1 MTCFNVVVF
10 IEKMWCLKQ
19 PIVGERCFCMVDKI
33 SENELKMSSKSIQ
46 KPAQKSSTILSKI
59 EVNSEEG
66 LISCGQVWHDTP
78 GVKFAR
84 KGGDLGGFHPGYFPT
99 RRRLFKAGGFRFAIF
114 SVTYSTRVMHTHTAL
129 ASGTEEN

>member
-1 MTCFNVVVF
+1 
-10 IEKMWCLKQ
+10 MWFLKQ
-19 PIVGERCFCMVDKI
+19 PTVGERCFCMVDKI

-66 LISCGQVWHDTP
+66 LISCGQVCHDTP

-84 KGGDLGGFHPGYFPT
+84 ERRGFGRIPSRVLSNTPT
-99 RRRLFKAGGFRFAIF
+99 PFQGRRIYSIF
-114 SVTYSTRVMHTHTAL
+114 
-129 ASGTEEN
+129 